1 LYIVNFAVRLLVLA
15 FVFVGGAITF
25 AGPQSNDSV
34 SVEANESANF
44 LRRTRQETSTTERSP
59 DSTQSQDVG

>member
-25 AGPQSNDSV
+25 AGPQSTNSV
-34 SVEANESANF
+34 SAEANESADL
-44 LRRTRQETSTTERSP
+44 LRRASQETSATERAP
-59 DSTQSQDVG
+59 DSSMAKDVG